1 MGVPDDPDHLR
12 IRSVSPRC
20 ARRDPFFRG
29 TEPVALS
36 QGAVMS
42 CGCWAGGV
50 VEGENCSHRQAARY
64 DAAAVPGKLRRVYRV
79 AGAGKGPCDVV
90 RLAFRRAHDALRLGE
105 GCRPPHAFGTL
116 PPNRKRYHLG
126 PNLRGGRPRYKGRAR
141 LMVKRRE
148 GPAYLTGGETPT
160 AQNLVLGA
168 GDRPKMK
175 LKTMEPNGVCGP
187 CLFLFVV
194 PL

>member
-1 MGVPDDPDHLR
+1 MNVLRRVPKNFRIEVPHDLNSLR

-105 GCRPPHAFGTL
+105 GCRPPHAL
-116 PPNRKRYHLG
+116 
-126 PNLRGGRPRYKGRAR
+126 AR
-141 LMVKRRE
+141 CR
-148 GPAYLTGGETPT
+148 LTGSVTTSVQICE
-160 AQNLVLGA
+160 A
-168 GDRPKMK
+168 GGPGIRVAHVSWLRDVKGQLISRVAKLRLPKIWS
-175 LKTMEPNGVCGP
+175 
-187 CLFLFVV
+187 
-194 PL
+194 